1 MNDLDQRR
9 YDEAMWAQTS
19 SPNIKSIRQPAAKP

>member
-9 YDEAMWAQTS
+9 YDEATWAKPS
-19 SPNIKSIRQPAAKP
+19 SPNIKPIRQPAAKP